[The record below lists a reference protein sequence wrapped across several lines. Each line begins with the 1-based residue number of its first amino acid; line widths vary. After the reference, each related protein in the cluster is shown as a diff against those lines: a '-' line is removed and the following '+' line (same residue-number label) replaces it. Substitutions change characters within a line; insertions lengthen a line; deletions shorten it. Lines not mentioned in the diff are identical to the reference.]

1 MDNETGMAMTPSAYG
16 AGPGIVRE
24 ASVAVTVRVLGGFT
38 VRIGDREIVSEA
50 WPRREAAAVVKLLAL
65 SPQHTVHRER
75 LMNELWPDAAL
86 TEAAPR
92 LHKAAHYAR
101 RVLGRPDAVVL
112 RGSMVSLFPGQQVT
126 VDVDE
131 FAAATE
137 RAVAGGS
144 AAEAAAVLDRF
155 PGELLPA
162 DTYESWV
169 AARGDRVTRDRAVLL
184 RQAQRWDE
192 LLELDPT
199 DEQVH
204 VALMQALLAAGDH
217 PAVLRQFDRLDS
229 TLRRE
234 LGVGPGPEAVRVRD
248 RAAADMR
255 KLGTLTA
262 AGQMKLDQRIRFCR
276 SADGVTLAYATAGTG
291 FPLVKTANWMTH
303 LDYDWH
309 SPVWRHWLTALSGD
323 RQLVRYDERGC
334 GLSDWEIPPPTFG
347 DWLLDLETVVDAAG
361 LDRFD
366 LLGGACHIICVR
378 TWCLLTNSTVSQ
390 HDPSWE
396 VCDENIHGFLPAVGA
411 GSGFAAPVA

>member
-217 PAVLRQFDRLDS
+217 PACCGSS
-229 TLRRE
+229 TGWTARC
-234 LGVGPGPEAVRVRD
+234 GGSWAWA
-248 RAAADMR
+248 RAR
-255 KLGTLTA
+255 KPCG
-262 AGQMKLDQRIRFCR
+262 C
-276 SADGVTLAYATAGTG
+276 GTG
-291 FPLVKTANWMTH
+291 RRPT
-303 LDYDWH
+303 
-309 SPVWRHWLTALSGD
+309 
-323 RQLVRYDERGC
+323 C
-334 GLSDWEIPPPTFG
+334 G
-347 DWLLDLETVVDAAG
+347 
-361 LDRFD
+361 
-366 LLGGACHIICVR
+366 
-378 TWCLLTNSTVSQ
+378 
-390 HDPSWE
+390 SW
-396 VCDENIHGFLPAVGA
+396 AR
-411 GSGFAAPVA
+411 